1 MAMRSMGHM
10 KRSKACPTNVAQR
23 WREFTA
29 AVGDR
34 LAKGQ
39 RAYGDASLRARPA
52 VLARELEE
60 ELLDVAGW
68 GFLLWL
74 RVRALGG
81 RFRSRL
87 PEQAPPRPARRR
99 RGIVRGR
106 P

>member
-1 MAMRSMGHM
+1 VN
-10 KRSKACPTNVAQR
+10 RSKGPPASVAQR

-29 AVGDR
+29 AVGKR

-39 RAYGDASLRARPA
+39 RAYDDRSLVAPPSA
-52 VLARELEE
+52 LAAELEE

-68 GFLLWL
+68 GFLLWC

-81 RFRSRL
+81 RLSRTHR
-87 PEQAPPRPARRR
+87 ARPGRKRPSRARRR
-99 RGIVRGR
+99 RGIVGGNR